1 LTFFSRSAIL
11 SFSGEL
17 LLDQGRF
24 EEAIE
29 KFDKA
34 TELEKLR
41 APQSPNVLPYVNKG
55 LAMYQWKQDIGAAER
70 CCNEALRIDPECE
83 AVVATLAQLSLQQ
96 GKIEQAMV
104 MFERQIELSRSELEL
119 SNALSYQ
126 IVRFVSSMLGRIL
139 NDLFVI
145 GFSFAIEVYQGVSG
159 QGRKLGQV
167 CKGAALKKCLGILID
182 SIDEM
187 GKIFSA

>member
-1 LTFFSRSAIL
+1 M
-11 SFSGEL
+11 SGEL
-17 LLDQGRF
+17 LLDQGCF

-41 APQSPNVLPYVNKG
+41 APQLPNVLPYVNKG

-83 AVVATLAQLSLQQ
+83 AAVATLAQLSLQQ
-96 GKIEQAMV
+96 GKVEQAMV

-126 IVRFVSSMLGRIL
+126 IVRFAFSMLG
-139 NDLFVI
+139 
-145 GFSFAIEVYQGVSG
+145 
-159 QGRKLGQV
+159 
-167 CKGAALKKCLGILID
+167 
-182 SIDEM
+182 
-187 GKIFSA
+187 

>member
-1 LTFFSRSAIL
+1 MKFFSRSAIL

-41 APQSPNVLPYVNKG
+41 APQSPNVLSYVNKG
-55 LAMYQWKQDIGAAER
+55 LAQYQWNQDIGAAER
-70 CCNEALRIDPECE
+70 CCNEALKIDPECE
-83 AVVATLAQLSLQQ
+83 AAVATLAQLSLQQ

-104 MFERQIELSRSELEL
+104 MFERQIQLSRSEPEL
-119 SNALSYQ
+119 ANALSYQ
-126 IVRFVSSMLGRIL
+126 IVRIADF
-139 NDLFVI
+139 LF
-145 GFSFAIEVYQGVSG
+145 Q
-159 QGRKLGQV
+159 
-167 CKGAALKKCLGILID
+167 C
-182 SIDEM
+182 
-187 GKIFSA
+187 

>member
-1 LTFFSRSAIL
+1 LKFFSRSAIL

-41 APQSPNVLPYVNKG
+41 APQSPNVLSYVNKG
-55 LAMYQWKQDIGAAER
+55 LAQYQWNQDIGAAER
-70 CCNEALRIDPECE
+70 CCNEALKIDPECE
-83 AVVATLAQLSLQQ
+83 AAVATLAQLSLQQ

-104 MFERQIELSRSELEL
+104 MFERQIQLSRSEPEL
-119 SNALSYQ
+119 ANALSYQ
-126 IVRFVSSMLGRIL
+126 IVRIADF
-139 NDLFVI
+139 LF
-145 GFSFAIEVYQGVSG
+145 Q
-159 QGRKLGQV
+159 
-167 CKGAALKKCLGILID
+167 C
-182 SIDEM
+182 
-187 GKIFSA
+187 